1 MVRSQL
7 LQMSVCVWIT
17 ACTAVNDGLAR
28 AWRDGDRRGLSCAP
42 CVVRS
47 AADGSNRLA
56 YDLRNGLEV
65 LIEVHDDESA
75 LLAVAA
81 MSRSGAMARG
91 GDRGWS
97 TRRTSTA
104 RSSAVGWRARRASR
118 PRGSWPMPGSNVGVA
133 ASSCPAPPRLLQP
146 LADRGAQ
153 RAGPAGRRGAADA
166 GMPRTPWCRSWPL
179 GRPRPPPASRK
190 RQPASGTSVSAAVNS
205 SREWMRNF
213 W

>member
-56 YDLRNGLEV
+56 YDVRNGLEV

-81 MSRSGAMARG
+81 MSRSGSDGAR
-91 GDRGWS
+91 WL
-97 TRRTSTA
+97 
-104 RSSAVGWRARRASR
+104 
-118 PRGSWPMPGSNVGVA
+118 PRVEHSPHLDGSVLSGGVA
-133 ASSCPAPPRLLQP
+133 CSAGIKAPGQL
-146 LADRGAQ
+146 
-153 RAGPAGRRGAADA
+153 ADA
-166 GMPRTPWCRSWPL
+166 GIERRRRRVVVPGAASPAAAAR
-179 GRPRPPPASRK
+179 RPRRPTRRPRWPK
-190 RQPASGTSVSAAVNS
+190 RGG
-205 SREWMRNF
+205 
-213 W
+213 